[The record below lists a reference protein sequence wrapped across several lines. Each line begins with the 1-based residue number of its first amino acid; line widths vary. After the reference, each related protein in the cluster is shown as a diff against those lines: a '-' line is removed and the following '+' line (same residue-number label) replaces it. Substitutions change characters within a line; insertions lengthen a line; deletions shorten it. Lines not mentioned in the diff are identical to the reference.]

1 MPEGGRTRARH
12 TRGVTQ
18 PPYPPQPPPYVAP
31 PPLPRR
37 PRPRKVWFFVGGG
50 LMVLAFVV
58 FVGAL
63 VLTFGRF
70 TQDAVFAAG
79 ETPVEVDLP
88 AGTERALYS
97 DSGFSVDCTATD
109 GRGANVEFRP
119 VSGDFTFNQWTAVAR
134 FDTGDGNLTFDC
146 VETSPGTQV
155 RIGPLPSAGGF
166 VAAVLVGILLPL
178 ALGLIGL
185 VILIV
190 TTVLWSTGA
199 PRETPR
205 TT

>member
-1 MPEGGRTRARH
+1 MPEQTRR
-12 TRGVTQ
+12 VTQ
-18 PPYPPQPPPYVAP
+18 PPYPPQPTPYAGP
-31 PPLPRR
+31 PPPPRR

-58 FVGAL
+58 FVGTL
-63 VLTFGRF
+63 ILTFGRF

-97 DSGFSVDCTATD
+97 NSGFSVDCTATD
-109 GRGANVEFRP
+109 GTGANVEFRP
-119 VSGDFTFNQWTAVAR
+119 VSGEFTFNQWTAVSR
-134 FDTGDGNLTFDC
+134 FDTGDGHLTFDC
-146 VETSPGTQV
+146 VETSPGTQL
-155 RIGPLPSAGGF
+155 RIGALPSAGGF
-166 VAAVLVGILLPL
+166 LAAVAVGILLPM

-185 VILIV
+185 MILIV
-190 TTVLWSTGA
+190 TTALWATGA
-199 PRETPR
+199 PRGAAG